1 MFQRINAI
9 VLRTIKH
16 NDTTLVVDL
25 YSEQN
30 GHVAL
35 LASVPARKQG
45 RKQVRTFQPL
55 SSIEAEATNRPT
67 ARLNRIKEARATHPF
82 QSIPANPYKT
92 AIVLYLSEFL
102 YRALHNETANP
113 LLYAYLEKSMLWLDE
128 CKCNFSNFHIV
139 FLMRLSRFL
148 GLYPNL
154 EDYAAGDWFD
164 LRAACFTPL
173 RPAAH
178 NDCLPPDEA
187 ARMARLMRMDYA
199 TMHLF
204 RLTREERARCL
215 EVILTYYRLH
225 LPDLPELRSVE
236 VLREVFL

>member
-148 GLYPNL
+148 GLYPNID
-154 EDYAAGDWFD
+154 EYHEGDFFD
-164 LRAACFTPL
+164 MQNACFTPL
-173 RPAAH
+173 RPMH
-178 NDCLPPDEA
+178 PFFLSPNDTKALPA
-187 ARMARLMRMDYA
+187 LARMNYGN
-199 TMHLF
+199 MHLF
-204 RLTREERARCL
+204 RMNRQQRRQCL
-215 EVILTYYRLH
+215 DTIHAYYKLH
-225 LPDLPELRSVE
+225 LPNFPDLKSAE
-236 VLREVFL
+236 VLQELFDA